1 MKTIIKTIGFVCA
14 AAFIFN
20 ADIASGQQ
28 EGLYTQYMFNTLVF
42 NPAYAGSQ
50 DAFVAS
56 LHARTQWTGFKDAP
70 ETQTLL
76 IHSPLKVDN
85 MGTGLSVVNDI
96 TGPLTQRNIM
106 AYYSYGV
113 RFSASSK
120 LTFGMN
126 AGIYTLTANLPDVEL
141 ASEEY
146 DPAFADVYD
155 NAAKFNVGFGMFY
168 NSENWYCG
176 ISAPKLYNSDFLS
189 KKDRE
194 EIDLKTHYYLVGGAT
209 FKLSEKVDLK
219 PSLLVRKVN
228 GAPVGMDLS
237 ALVEVNEK
245 FWAGLAG
252 RWEEGASIIVG
263 GVITDGFRFG
273 YSYDVTL
280 STLTKVSS
288 GSHEVFISYELPL
301 KTTHNPLLGDR

>member
-1 MKTIIKTIGFVCA
+1 MKTIIKIIGLVCA
-14 AAFIFN
+14 AALTFN
-20 ADIASGQQ
+20 ADIARGQQ

-42 NPAYAGSQ
+42 NPAYAGAE

-56 LHARTQWTGFKDAP
+56 LHARTQWTGMKDAP

-76 IHSPLKVDN
+76 VHSPLKVAN

-113 RFSASSK
+113 RFSKSDR
-120 LTFGMN
+120 LTFGLN
-126 AGIYTLTANLPDVEL
+126 AGLYTLTANLPDVEL
-141 ASEEY
+141 STEEY
-146 DPAFADVYD
+146 DPAFADVYQ

-168 NSENWYCG
+168 QSAGWYCG
-176 ISAPKLYNSDFLS
+176 ISAPKLYNSEFLG

-194 EIDLKTHYYLVGGAT
+194 DIVLKSHYYLLGGAT
-209 FKLSEKVDLK
+209 FRLSDKVDLK
-219 PSLLVRKVN
+219 PSLLMRKVS

-245 FWAGLAG
+245 LWAGLAG

-263 GVITDGFRFG
+263 GVIAEGIRIG

-288 GSHEVFISYELPL
+288 GSHEIFISYELPL
-301 KTTHNPLLGDR
+301 KTTQPLIK

>member
-20 ADIASGQQ
+20 ADIARGQQ
-28 EGLYTQYMFNTLVF
+28 EGLYTQYMFNSLVF
-42 NPAYAGSQ
+42 NPAYAGME

-76 IHSPLKVDN
+76 VHSPLKVPN
-85 MGTGLSVVNDI
+85 MGTGLSIVNDI
-96 TGPLTQRNIM
+96 TGPLTQRSIM

-113 RFSASSK
+113 RFSESDELS
-120 LTFGMN
+120 FGLS
-126 AGIYTLTANLPDVEL
+126 AGIYTLTANLPDIEL
-141 ASEEY
+141 SSEEY
-146 DPAFADVYD
+146 DPAFADVYR
-155 NAAKFNVGFGMFY
+155 NASKFNVGFGMFY
-168 NSENWYCG
+168 NSANWYCG
-176 ISAPKLYNSDFLS
+176 ISAPKLYNSEFLGD
-189 KKDRE
+189 KDRE
-194 EIDLKTHYYLVGGAT
+194 DIVLKSHYYLLGGAT
-209 FKLSEKVDLK
+209 FRLSDKVDLK
-219 PSLLVRKVN
+219 PSLLMRKVS
-228 GAPVGMDLS
+228 GAPFGMDLS

-263 GVITDGFRFG
+263 GVITEGVRLG

-288 GSHEVFISYELPL
+288 GSHEIYISYELPL
-301 KTTHNPLLGDR
+301 KTTQPMIK

>member
-76 IHSPLKVDN
+76 IHSPLKVEN

-288 GSHEVFISYELPL
+288 GSHEIFISYELPL

>member
-1 MKTIIKTIGFVCA
+1 MKTILKTIGFVCA
-14 AAFIFN
+14 AVLMFN
-20 ADIASGQQ
+20 ADIARGQQ

-42 NPAYAGSQ
+42 NPAYAGNQ
-50 DAFVAS
+50 DVFIAS
-56 LHARTQWTGFKDAP
+56 LHARTQWTGIKGAP

-76 IHSPLKVDN
+76 IHSPIKSTS
-85 MGTGLSVVNDI
+85 MGTGLSVVNDVA
-96 TGPLTQRNIM
+96 GPLTQRNIM

-113 RFSASSK
+113 RFSESDK
-120 LTFGMN
+120 LTFGLN

-146 DPAFADVYD
+146 DPAFADVYK

-168 NSENWYCG
+168 NSANWYCG
-176 ISAPKLYNSDFLS
+176 ISAPKLYNSEFLK

-194 EIDLKTHYYLVGGAT
+194 EIDLKSHYYLVGGAT
-209 FKLSEKVDLK
+209 LRLSEKVDLK
-219 PSLLVRKVN
+219 PSLLVRKVS

-237 ALVEVNEK
+237 VLVEVKEEV
-245 FWAGLAG
+245 WAGLAG

-263 GVITDGFRFG
+263 GMATENIMIG

-280 STLTKVSS
+280 SALTKVSS
-288 GSHEVFISYELPL
+288 GSHEVFVSYELPL
-301 KTTHNPLLGDR
+301 KTTHNPILK

>member
-1 MKTIIKTIGFVCA
+1 MKTIIKTIGFVCVA
-14 AAFIFN
+14 ALMFN
-20 ADIASGQQ
+20 ADIARGQQ

-50 DAFVAS
+50 DAFIAS
-56 LHARTQWTGFKDAP
+56 LHARTQWTGMKDAP

-76 IHSPLKVDN
+76 VHSPLKVEN
-85 MGTGLSVVNDI
+85 MGTGLSIVNDI

-113 RFSASSK
+113 RFSESDR

-141 ASEEY
+141 STEEY
-146 DPAFADVYD
+146 DPAFADVYK

-168 NSENWYCG
+168 NSDSWYCG
-176 ISAPKLYNSDFLS
+176 ISAPKLYNSEFLG

-194 EIDLKTHYYLVGGAT
+194 DIVLKSHYYLLGGAT
-209 FKLSEKVDLK
+209 FRLSEKVDLK
-219 PSLLVRKVN
+219 PSLLMRKVS
-228 GAPVGMDLS
+228 GAPFGMDLS
-237 ALVEVNEK
+237 TLVEVNEK

-263 GVITDGFRFG
+263 AMITESIKIG

-288 GSHEVFISYELPL
+288 GSHEIFIGYELPL
-301 KTTHNPLLGDR
+301 KTTQPLIK